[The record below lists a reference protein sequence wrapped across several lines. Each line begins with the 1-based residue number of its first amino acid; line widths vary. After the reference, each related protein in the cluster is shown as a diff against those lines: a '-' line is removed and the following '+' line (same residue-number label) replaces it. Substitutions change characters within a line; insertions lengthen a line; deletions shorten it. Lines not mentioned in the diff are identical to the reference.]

1 MFAEIDG
8 EIVELEDHRVNV
20 PDPCQEI
27 ENFSPDNDHEFKSLN
42 FTFTSEGLIID
53 FYDEEGKIIG
63 TKSQMF
69 NELCEELDTN
79 K

>member
-8 EIVELEDHRVNV
+8 KIVELEDHRVNV

-27 ENFSPDNDHEFKSLN
+27 EDFSPEFNQEFKSLN

-53 FYDEEGKIIG
+53 FYNEEGEIIG
-63 TKSQMF
+63 TKAQMF
-69 NELCEELDTN
+69 NELCEELERY
-79 K
+79 